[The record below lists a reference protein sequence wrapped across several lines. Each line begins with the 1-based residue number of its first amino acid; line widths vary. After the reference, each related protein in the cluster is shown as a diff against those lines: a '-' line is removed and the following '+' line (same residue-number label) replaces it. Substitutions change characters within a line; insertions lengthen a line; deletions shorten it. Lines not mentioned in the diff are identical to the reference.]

1 MLQPVKYTPITQ
13 PKGVIMKNTMKYFF
27 IFMIVTS
34 LVVASFGG
42 AFALE
47 KHPFTEKK
55 DTTAGF
61 MVLDAL
67 MVRPLG
73 LGATILGTA
82 VFVLALPFTAP
93 TGYTKKSYDKL
104 MADPAK
110 YTFTRPLGFF

>member
-13 PKGVIMKNTMKYFF
+13 PKGVIMNKSAKNIF
-27 IFMIVTS
+27 IFILLYNLIV
-34 LVVASFGG
+34 VPFCG
-42 AFALE
+42 ALALE

-67 MVRPLG
+67 MIRPQS
-73 LGATILGTA
+73 LGATNLGTA

-110 YTFTRPLGFF
+110 YTFTRPLGCF

>member
-1 MLQPVKYTPITQ
+1 MNKAI
-13 PKGVIMKNTMKYFF
+13 KKIF
-27 IFMIVTS
+27 ILMIVLS
-34 LVVASFGG
+34 LVIVPFGG

-61 MVLDAL
+61 MVFDAL

-93 TGYTKKSYDKL
+93 TGYTQKSYNKL

-110 YTFTRPLGFF
+110 YTFKRPLGFF